1 MMLAQSRFRW
11 VGPALALVLLVAARP
26 FWSAE
31 RRPEHRAEAV
41 VQSVAKGPFPQ
52 VTVGL
57 ELTEP
62 VPGLEKNVITARPLY
77 AKTRTGAVDY
87 RNPTNARLLGAYYL
101 LPGDR
106 VRIVLTSVRSASGT
120 QWYITSL
127 ERIAP
132 APKVRPAVLR
142 VELSTDKREYALG
155 EPIAVTLTVSNIG
168 GAPADLTFRSGQKYE
183 FTASRGGRE
192 VWRWSAG
199 RVFTLAITRMSV
211 RPGEEISFRE
221 QWDQRD
227 NDGDR
232 VPPGRYRISGWLTA
246 EGREEM
252 TKSSTE
258 VEITAP
264 KLEGTETLSVYDVV
278 SARRAMLN
286 KEVTLE
292 GHYRGERVLG
302 RGAARRFWVLED
314 ESGSILVSGTG
325 RANLNPARDMDVRVR
340 VQGLVKLTSEGL
352 VYIHAW
358 SVTRLED

>member
-1 MMLAQSRFRW
+1 MIAQTSIRQIGTALLGVVLAVQP
-11 VGPALALVLLVAARP
+11 V
-26 FWSAE
+26 WSA
-31 RRPEHRAEAV
+31 RRPVEYRAEAV

-62 VPGLEKNVITARPLY
+62 VLGVGKRAITARPLY

-87 RNPTNARLLGAYYL
+87 QNPTNARLLGAYYL

-106 VRIVLTSVRSASGT
+106 VRIVLTSLRSASGT
-120 QWYITSL
+120 QWYMTGL

-132 APKVRPAVLR
+132 VPKVKPAVLR

-155 EPIAVTLTVSNIG
+155 EPIAVTLTVSNVG

-199 RVFTLAITRMSV
+199 RAFTLAITQMSV

-252 TKSSTE
+252 TQSTTE
-258 VEITAP
+258 IEITAP
-264 KLEGTETLSVYDVV
+264 RLEGAKTISVYDVV
-278 SARRAMLN
+278 SARQAMLN
-286 KEVTLE
+286 KEVMLE

-325 RANLNPARDMDVRVR
+325 RANLQPARDMDVRVR

-358 SVTRLED
+358 SVSRLED